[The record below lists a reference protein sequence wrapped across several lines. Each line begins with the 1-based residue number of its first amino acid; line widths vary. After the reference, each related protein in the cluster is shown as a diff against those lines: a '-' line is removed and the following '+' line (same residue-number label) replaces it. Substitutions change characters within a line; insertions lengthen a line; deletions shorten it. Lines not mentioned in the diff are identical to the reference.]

1 MSKGVK
7 TMKPKG
13 TKPNEVQKNVEPHAN
28 LSILELM
35 DHLTNTT
42 EELQEVIRRIDDL
55 NEDTVQWRTDLVN
68 LNKNYLEQKAGLEEH
83 LKQIEQL
90 VQAGLEEHL
99 KKVEQLVLKKKFL
112 STELAGYSDA
122 FKNRMD

>member
-42 EELQEVIRRIDDL
+42 EELQEVIRSIDDL
-55 NEDTVQWRTDLVN
+55 NEDTAEW
-68 LNKNYLEQKAGLEEH
+68 KNQVDSAYRDYLEEK
-83 LKQIEQL
+83 
-90 VQAGLEEHL
+90 AGLEEHL

>member
-42 EELQEVIRRIDDL
+42 EELQEVIRGIDDL
-55 NEDTVQWRTDLVN
+55 NEDTAEWRTDLEYAYN
-68 LNKNYLEQKAGLEEH
+68 NYLEQKAGLEEH
-83 LKQIEQL
+83 LK
-90 VQAGLEEHL
+90 
-99 KKVEQLVLKKKFL
+99 KVEQLVHKKKFL
-112 STELAGYSDA
+112 ATELAGYSDA